1 MKGTR
6 RDDFVEHVCDL
17 LAALGAVRA
26 KAMFGGYGVYVDEI
40 FCAIIASDTL
50 YFKVDDGNR
59 ADYEALGHGPF
70 KPFDGKGMVMSYY
83 EVPAKGDGPARALH
97 AVGGGGY
104 RCGAAGRA
112 TAPSALES
120 EKGAIARAFP
130 PQHTQAR
137 QVMKPVTFAPA
148 RAASR
153 RR

>member
-6 RDDFVEHVCDL
+6 HDDFVEHVCDL

-70 KPFDGKGMVMSYY
+70 KPFDDKDMVMSYY
-83 EVPAKGDGPARALH
+83 EVPAEVMDRRERFTQWAAKAIDAAR
-97 AVGGGGY
+97 
-104 RCGAAGRA
+104 RAAQWRPQRPKTKKA
-112 TAPSALES
+112 RSLAPSRRS
-120 EKGAIARAFP
+120 ARK
-130 PQHTQAR
+130 R
-137 QVMKPVTFAPA
+137 VKE
-148 RAASR
+148 
-153 RR
+153 